1 MAAIVPH
8 GLDRGSRPTRPAASP
23 RHTARSGPAGA
34 PAERKTVKKSY
45 SQMLDEIEQLKK
57 RAEEV
62 RRKEVDL
69 VIARI
74 KDLIAFYGL
83 TEEDLGFR
91 KKVVEKAATP
101 PPPPPA
107 AAKKKRKSR
116 YTERPLAGPPVK
128 R

>member
-1 MAAIVPH
+1 MK
-8 GLDRGSRPTRPAASP
+8 
-23 RHTARSGPAGA
+23 
-34 PAERKTVKKSY
+34 KTY
-45 SQMLDEIEQLKK
+45 SQLLDEIEQLKE

-62 RRKEVDL
+62 RRKEIEL

-74 KDLIAFYGL
+74 RDLIAFYGL

-91 KKVVEKAATP
+91 KKVVEKTAAP

-107 AAKKKRKSR
+107 PAKKKRKSR
-116 YTERPLAGPPVK
+116 YTERPLAGPPGK

>member
-1 MAAIVPH
+1 M
-8 GLDRGSRPTRPAASP
+8 
-23 RHTARSGPAGA
+23 
-34 PAERKTVKKSY
+34 KKSY